1 MSDAKLHFKISALKC
16 YLRSNEGIV
25 VVNLACEVNKWTED
39 GSCFMDQTKQNEL
52 IYYVEK
58 RILII

>member
-1 MSDAKLHFKISALKC
+1 MSDAKLQFKISALKC
-16 YLRSNEGIV
+16 YLRSNNSIV
-25 VVNLACEVNKWTED
+25 VANLAYEVNKWTKHEA
-39 GSCFMDQTKQNEL
+39 CFTEQTKQNEL